1 MSPRARDP
9 DPLELYRWAVQD
21 PETHALLLELIYE
34 RVRDGR
40 SPEVLREDFAGTSAE
55 SVAWVALA
63 EGRRAV
69 AVDRDGA
76 TLAWARRR
84 AGVILGDDAARVRF
98 VEGDVRAV
106 APPEMPEADVLAALN
121 FSVCYLHTRA
131 SLVAY
136 LEHARRCL
144 APGGI
149 VVLNLFGGDV
159 SARVDRHR
167 VTPAPRL
174 PGEAAAAPFEYAWE
188 QRGWD
193 AVTQVLDCRVHFRL
207 DPTPGADA
215 RELRDAFTYRFRVWG
230 LAEMREALREA
241 GFAEVQ
247 VWRHTHDAAKGEV
260 FLGEVASLDEPG
272 RWTAYVVALR

>member
-1 MSPRARDP
+1 MHALDP
-9 DPLELYRWAVQD
+9 DSLELYRWAVQD
-21 PETHALLLELIYE
+21 PETHAMLLELVYE
-34 RVRDGR
+34 RVRGGR

-84 AGVILGDDAARVRF
+84 AGVILGEDAARVRF

-106 APPEMPEADVLAALN
+106 APPEVPEADVIAALN
-121 FSVCYLHTRA
+121 FSVCYLHRRA
-131 SLVAY
+131 ALVAY
-136 LEHARRCL
+136 LEHARRC
-144 APGGI
+144 
-149 VVLNLFGGDV
+149 
-159 SARVDRHR
+159 
-167 VTPAPRL
+167 
-174 PGEAAAAPFEYAWE
+174 
-188 QRGWD
+188 
-193 AVTQVLDCRVHFRL
+193 
-207 DPTPGADA
+207 
-215 RELRDAFTYRFRVWG
+215 

-241 GFAEVQ
+241 GFADVQ

-272 RWTAYVVALR
+272 RWTAYMVALR